1 MTAKTKKKI
10 KLDPAYVKHSVASEV
25 DMKVWWLEELEGEI
39 LEFAKYVKNHY
50 GIKYNDT
57 ARAHL
62 KRIGK
67 STERM
72 RVTSAIALGN
82 LEDLHVYD

>member
-1 MTAKTKKKI
+1 MDI
-10 KLDPAYVKHSVASEV
+10 KLDKPYVKHSKASKI
-25 DMKVWWLEELEGEI
+25 DDKVWFIEELEAEI
-39 LEFAKYVKNHY
+39 LAFAEYMKDHY
-50 GIKYNDT
+50 KIKYNDT

-72 RVTSAIALGN
+72 RVTSSLAFGN
-82 LEDLHVYD
+82 LEDLHHYD

>member
-1 MTAKTKKKI
+1 
-10 KLDPAYVKHSVASEV
+10 
-25 DMKVWWLEELEGEI
+25 MKD
-39 LEFAKYVKNHY
+39 HY
-50 GIKYNDT
+50 KIKYNDT

-72 RVTSAIALGN
+72 RVTSALALGN
-82 LEDLHVYD
+82 LEDLHNYD